1 MTLVLVLA
9 LSAVVGLSH
18 SLYSPR
24 TALLRTADG
33 GGERKQASSLGR
45 DPRGPLPDWATAE
58 AIAELDAKSTS
69 TPKPAA
75 ASKCAAISSI
85 QTVSQLADAVSS
97 APLVVV
103 KYYAPWCRL
112 CLYVKPNFERV
123 AKSAKERLAGAEF
136 LEVDCGASRALV
148 KLAGVSTLPCV
159 HVYQGGELVSMHRI
173 GKRQLFYEFEESIE
187 RLATYG
193 V

>member
-1 MTLVLVLA
+1 MSRVLLA
-9 LSAVVGLSH
+9 K
-18 SLYSPR
+18 
-24 TALLRTADG
+24 ALG
-33 GGERKQASSLGR
+33 
-45 DPRGPLPDWATAE
+45 ATAAKAKE
-58 AIAELDAKSTS
+58 SQQLRRAAASANRTIYAAPPPELDAKSTS

-148 KLAGVSTLPCV
+148 KLAAVSTLPCV